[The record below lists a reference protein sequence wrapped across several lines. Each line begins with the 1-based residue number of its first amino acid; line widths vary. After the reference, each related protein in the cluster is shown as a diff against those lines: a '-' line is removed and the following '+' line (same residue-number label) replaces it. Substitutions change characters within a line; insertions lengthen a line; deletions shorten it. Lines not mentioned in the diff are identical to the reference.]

1 MNKMN
6 KKLNY
11 KFFFC
16 LAIRTKHKMNNIDLS
31 KFVDLVPEKFIN
43 EGQVFEF
50 VTKFEKGDTNISV
63 VSNVIQENGIYKL
76 IIKGNYKRGSTA
88 EVSIGNQNSS
98 IEQMYIIAT
107 TSMSEII
114 PIMITEDYPDSLR
127 KVAED
132 EKKAKH
138 AATTN

>member
-1 MNKMN
+1 
-6 KKLNY
+6 
-11 KFFFC
+11 
-16 LAIRTKHKMNNIDLS
+16 MNNTDLS

>member
-1 MNKMN
+1 
-6 KKLNY
+6 
-11 KFFFC
+11 
-16 LAIRTKHKMNNIDLS
+16 MNNTDLS

-50 VTKFEKGDTNISV
+50 TAKFEDTNISV
-63 VSNVIQENGIYKL
+63 VSNIIQEDGIYKL
-76 IIKGNYKRGSTA
+76 IIKGNYKRGSKA
-88 EVSIGNQNSS
+88 EVSIGNQNST

-114 PIMITEDYPDSLR
+114 PYMITNDYPDSLR